1 MANMSAYNKYISM
14 LLSRDTPIENQL
26 REQQE
31 LSKLQNEEDL
41 FLKHNLMENLVRYN
55 FELYPEEQEE
65 LKEMKMRIKAA
76 HFA

>member
-1 MANMSAYNKYISM
+1 MENMNTYNKYISM
-14 LLSRDTPIENQL
+14 LLSRDTTIENQL

-31 LSKLQNEEDL
+31 LSKLQSEEDL
-41 FLKHNLMENLVRYN
+41 FLQHNLMENLVRFN

-65 LKEMKMRIKAA
+65 LKEMKMRIKAS